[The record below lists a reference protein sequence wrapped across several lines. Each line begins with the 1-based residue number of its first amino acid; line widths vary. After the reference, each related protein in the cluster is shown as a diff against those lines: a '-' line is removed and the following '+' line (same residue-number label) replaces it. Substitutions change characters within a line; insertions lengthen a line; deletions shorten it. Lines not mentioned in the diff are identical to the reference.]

1 MARHLYHWATFHNR
15 FWKLVSRP
23 INLFSALLRRFAV
36 LTLLAVLAVAGSVAA
51 IAQPSDTVADAAPPA
66 NGIVA
71 DQRQKIDAI
80 TAQVDAIEKKI
91 DASAADDAG
100 LVEIRSE
107 LEPVDKALLDSGVA
121 FRPRLTEI
129 NSRIEQ
135 LGAPP
140 AEGQPPEPEM
150 VSNERRA
157 LANEKAEI
165 NVLLGKAEDLSV
177 RVNGLG
183 NKIQTM
189 RRDLFANMLT
199 KRYQLSQAF
208 SGEVG
213 QEIQTE
219 FSAFNRSIS
228 SWLRYAFQFKYQAM
242 LGATFFALL
251 AAALLQ
257 FVGKRLVRRVI
268 DRDPTIEDPSYL
280 ARLTV
285 AFWSTLLPSVALSVF
300 LSSTIGLFNYFNVLL
315 GDIGSYLNGL
325 VGVIFLTFFVYR
337 LSHAVLSPD
346 MPNWR
351 LIAIESRPARV
362 LVWLMTATALVV
374 GLDYF
379 MGLISETLS
388 SPLSVTILKSLIAA
402 VIVGVLLVLIGSVRP
417 FVDAQGERR
426 RWPATLRFL
435 LYFLGAAT
443 VVAALLGYISFAQF
457 ISQQIV
463 VTGAMLA
470 TAYIGFL
477 AARAVS
483 DEGSFANTF
492 IGRRLKARFETED
505 TTLDQLGL
513 AASVCINILI
523 VVVFLP
529 LVLFQ
534 WGFQPGDIASWL
546 NKLATGFKIGTFSF
560 SPFAIVTGL
569 IVFAIGY
576 FITRWFQSWL
586 DDSVMER
593 GKVDTGVR
601 NSIRTVV
608 GYAGLAL
615 AALIGISA
623 AGINLSNFALVAGG
637 LSLGIGF
644 GLQNIVQNFVSGL
657 ILLAERPF
665 KAGDWIVAGATSGT
679 VKKISV
685 RATEIET
692 FQRQTVILPNSELIN
707 GAVGNWTHRNKLGR
721 IEIKVGVAYGFD
733 AKRAH
738 EILLEITRNHPL
750 VLKNPEPFVLFAN
763 FGAAALE
770 FEVRAFLADINNGSI
785 VQNDIRFA
793 ILDAFGKEGIPI
805 PSTAR
810 FIEPPPEENWPID
823 DDKLEAEHYEKEQVK
838 AKAAVE
844 RATKRRPKRPD
855 PD

>member
-1 MARHLYHWATFHNR
+1 M
-15 FWKLVSRP
+15 SRP
-23 INLFSALLRRFAV
+23 NKLFSLLARRLAV
-36 LTLLAVLAVAGSVAA
+36 LILLAVAA
-51 IAQPSDTVADAAPPA
+51 AAPQAAMAQPSDTVADAPA
-66 NGIVA
+66 QPQNGIVA
-71 DQRQKIDAI
+71 DQRNKLDAI
-80 TAQVDAIEKKI
+80 AKQVDAIEKKI
-91 DASAADDAG
+91 DASAEDDLA

-107 LEPVDKALLDSGVA
+107 LEPVDKALLESGVA

-140 AEGQPPEPEM
+140 AEGQPAEPEL

-177 RVNGLG
+177 RVNGLAS
-183 NKIQTM
+183 KIQTM

-219 FSAFNRSIS
+219 FSTFNRSIS
-228 SWLRYAFQFKYQAM
+228 SWLRFAFQFKSQAM

-251 AAALLQ
+251 AAAALQ
-257 FVGKRLVRRVI
+257 FIGKRLVRRVI
-268 DRDPTIEDPSYL
+268 DRDPSVEDPSYL

-285 AFWSTLLPSVALSVF
+285 AFWSTLLPSVALTVF
-300 LSSTIGLFNYFNVLL
+300 LSSTIALFNYFNVLR

-325 VGVIFLTFFVYR
+325 VSVIFLTFFVYR
-337 LSHAVLSPD
+337 LSHAALSPD

-351 LIAIESRPARV
+351 LIPIESRPARV
-362 LVWLMTATALVV
+362 LVWLMTAMALVV

-402 VIVGVLLVLIGSVRP
+402 VIVGVLLVFIGTVKP
-417 FVDAQGERR
+417 FVDAQGARR

-435 LYFLGAAT
+435 LYFLGVAT
-443 VVAALLGYISFAQF
+443 VFAALLGYISFAQF

-483 DEGSFANTF
+483 EEGSFANTF
-492 IGRRLKARFETED
+492 VGRRLKARFDTED

-534 WGFQPGDIASWL
+534 WGFQPGDIATWI
-546 NKLATGFKIGTFSF
+546 NKLATGFQIGTFSF

-576 FITRWFQSWL
+576 FITRWFQGWL
-586 DDSVMER
+586 DDSVMAR

-615 AALIGISA
+615 AALIGVSA
-623 AGINLSNFALVAGG
+623 AGINLSSFALVAGG

-692 FQRQTVILPNSELIN
+692 FQRQTVILPNSVLIN
-707 GAVGNWTHRNKLGR
+707 GAVGNWTHRNRMGR
-721 IEIKVGVAYGFD
+721 VDIPVGVVHGSD
-733 AKRAH
+733 AEH
-738 EILLEITRNHPL
+738 VYQVLTEIARSHPL
-750 VLKNPEPFVLFAN
+750 VLKNPEPFVLFSGFSETAMN
-763 FGAAALE
+763 FE
-770 FEVRAFLADINNGSI
+770 IRVFLADISGSST

-793 ILDAFGKEGIPI
+793 ILRGFNKEGIEIAHTPRPAPA
-805 PSTAR
+805 PS
-810 FIEPPPEENWPID
+810 EEWSGKDEDRAEAQLID
-823 DDKLEAEHYEKEQVK
+823 RLMK
-838 AKAAVE
+838 
-844 RATKRRPKRPD
+844 RADEISDQTRKPRRSRPD
-855 PD
+855 PS

>member
-1 MARHLYHWATFHNR
+1 M
-15 FWKLVSRP
+15 SRP

-36 LTLLAVLAVAGSVAA
+36 LILLAVLTAAGPVVAV
-51 IAQPSDTVADAAPPA
+51 AQPSDTVADAVPA
-66 NGIVA
+66 AIGIVA
-71 DQRQKIDAI
+71 SQRAKIDTI
-80 TAQVDAIEKKI
+80 TKQVDDLEKKV
-91 DASAADDAG
+91 DASADDDLG

-107 LEPVDKALLDSGVA
+107 LEPVDKALLESGVA
-121 FRPRLTEI
+121 FRPRLGEI
-129 NSRIEQ
+129 NARIEQ

-150 VSNERRA
+150 VSTERRA
-157 LANEKAEI
+157 LTNEKAEI

-177 RVNGLG
+177 RVNGLA

-219 FSAFNRSIS
+219 FSSFNRSIS
-228 SWLRYAFQFKYQAM
+228 SWLRFAFQFKFQAM
-242 LGATFFALL
+242 VGATFFALL

-300 LSSTIGLFNYFNVLL
+300 LSSTIGLFNYFNVLR

-337 LSHAVLSPD
+337 LSHAALSPD

-351 LIAIESRPARV
+351 LIPIESRPARV
-362 LVWLMTATALVV
+362 LVWLMTAMALVV

-417 FVDAQGERR
+417 FVDGQGARR

-483 DEGSFANTF
+483 EEGSFSNTF

-534 WGFQPGDIASWL
+534 WGFQPGDIATWL
-546 NKLATGFKIGTFSF
+546 NKLATGFQIGTFSF

-569 IVFAIGY
+569 VVFAIGY

-586 DDSVMER
+586 DDSVMAR

-623 AGINLSNFALVAGG
+623 AGINLSSFALVAGG

-707 GAVGNWTHRNKLGR
+707 SAVGNWTHRNKLGR